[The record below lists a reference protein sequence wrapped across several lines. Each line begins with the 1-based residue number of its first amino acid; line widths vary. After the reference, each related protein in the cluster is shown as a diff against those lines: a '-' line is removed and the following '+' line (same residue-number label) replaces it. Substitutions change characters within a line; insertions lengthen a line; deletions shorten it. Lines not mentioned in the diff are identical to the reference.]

1 MKTQEKLYEMPVQ
14 PKKPPVLEEEDK
26 VDVEENDNE

>member
-14 PKKPPVLEEEDK
+14 PKKPPILTNDDDDDEDT
-26 VDVEENDNE
+26 DQ

>member
-1 MKTQEKLYEMPVQ
+1 MKKTEKLFDNPIQ